1 MLVLVLAACGGA
13 FDPLRHDDRPAVW
26 VEFVEPDTL
35 PDRVAF
41 AGEHGLDVH
50 LAFQEGEHDADWLAT
65 ACEAAEEH
73 DVAVMLWPLL
83 AYDDGYWA
91 NQANADAF
99 VAHTWDAVDLAR
111 RRCPRLD
118 GVVVD
123 MELPYDRAQE
133 LRALLDGGGTATD
146 LAGFLLQGRDPDA
159 FEAARGVYRQLC
171 ADLHDEGLRCSFTGL
186 APLADDPLDGDE
198 TIASSLWTP
207 VVGIEW
213 DEISV
218 QVYRSLF
225 DAYFS
230 AALED
235 PTQRFGPGLA
245 GGYAASAVL
254 YWGDRAGIDLGTTG
268 SVGIGVPA
276 GLADAAAL
284 QADFAAALDAG
295 IAADHV
301 AIYSLEGLDGRD
313 DAAAWVA
320 VPEPAPPPPDPAAE
334 EIRDLFRDLDLLG
347 D

>member
-1 MLVLVLAACGGA
+1 MLVILLAGCSGA
-13 FDPLRHDDRPAVW
+13 FDPLRHEDRPAVW
-26 VEFVEPDTL
+26 VEFVEPATL

-41 AGEHGLDVH
+41 AAEHDLDVH
-50 LAFQEGEHDADWLAT
+50 LAFQDGEHDADWLAST
-65 ACEAAEEH
+65 CEAAEAN

-91 NQANADAF
+91 NQANAAAF
-99 VAHTWDAVDLAR
+99 VEHTWAAVDLAR

-123 MELPYDRAQE
+123 MEMPYDRAQD
-133 LRALLDGGGTATD
+133 LQALLEDGGSAAD
-146 LAGFLLQGRDPDA
+146 LAGFLLQGRDPDV
-159 FEAARGVYRQLC
+159 FEAARGVYAQLC
-171 ADLHDEGLRCSFTGL
+171 DDLHAEGLRCSFTGL
-186 APLADDPLDGDE
+186 AMLADDPLDGDE
-198 TIASSLWTP
+198 TIATALWTP
-207 VVGIEW
+207 VVGVDW

-225 DAYFS
+225 DAYFA

-235 PTQRFGPGLA
+235 PSERFGAGLA
-245 GGYAASAVL
+245 GSYAASAVL
-254 YWGDRAGIDLGTTG
+254 YWEERAGIDLGTTG
-268 SVGIGVPA
+268 RSGIGVPD

-295 IAADHV
+295 IAPGNV
-301 AIYSLEGLDGRD
+301 AIYSLEGLDDRD

-320 VPEPAPPPPDPAAE
+320 VPEPAPAPPDPAAE
-334 EIRDLFRDLDLLG
+334 EIRALFRDLDLLG